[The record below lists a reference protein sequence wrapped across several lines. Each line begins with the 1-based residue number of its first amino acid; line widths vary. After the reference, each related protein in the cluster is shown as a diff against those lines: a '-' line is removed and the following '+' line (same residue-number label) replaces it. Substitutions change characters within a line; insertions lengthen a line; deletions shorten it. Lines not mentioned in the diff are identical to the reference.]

1 MFLATRRVAGRP
13 AGSPIPGQLPPN
25 PIFLPPSLVL
35 FSYPMLQ
42 GRTGSLGWLLLAVP
56 SLSVLPRESPTS
68 CAPGA
73 EGTILELLGP
83 ALAAPTLNCKAADA
97 AIQGPPG
104 LETEAGWGQEL
115 SGAREATISKGVPP
129 LLSRVCLAHCST
141 CPTGGPG
148 MGLWELRPRRVITW
162 AHLQLLPEPV
172 ANTVSGKCSPGHEQK
187 GSAHRAGA
195 ICVAC
200 AHRGA
205 PGSCPSCH
213 ASVPA
218 SC

>member
-13 AGSPIPGQLPPN
+13 VGSPIPGQLPPN

-129 LLSRVCLAHCST
+129 LPFPGVSCSLFHM
-141 CPTGGPG
+141 PHWWPWHGAVGAQAQEG
-148 MGLWELRPRRVITW
+148 HHMGTPAAPARARCKHSEWEVQPRT
-162 AHLQLLPEPV
+162 
-172 ANTVSGKCSPGHEQK
+172 
-187 GSAHRAGA
+187 
-195 ICVAC
+195 
-200 AHRGA
+200 
-205 PGSCPSCH
+205 
-213 ASVPA
+213 
-218 SC
+218 